1 MLSILISFMLIF
13 TSSTEDLSSFEGSIE
28 MVQKSF
34 YETSYFTYFVKNNKV
49 RIDKFD
55 RNHDIT
61 QSIIVNVKEKQVYI
75 LSPEEKLYVKL
86 NLGQNLSDIENKYTI
101 LKTGNS
107 RLVNGYKC
115 YQWRVKNIEKNTEV
129 AYWVWQ
135 NNFYLFSDLVKLLI
149 KADNTYRFFNEIPE
163 TYGFFPMLSVER
175 TLLRREKLRTSVVN
189 INPQKLDVNRFN
201 IPQDFEIM
209 NN

>member
-149 KADNTYRFFNEIPE
+149 KADNTYCFFNEIPE